1 MKRKRSN
8 LNDRY
13 NRKRNRMMAFR
24 VSEEE
29 FKQIHD
35 YVSLSGLN
43 VQDYLTSR
51 MLCRDI
57 VVQGN
62 PRVFKA
68 LRDRMDEILTEL
80 RRIASGTTPEPEMLE
95 TIGMIAEIMEG
106 LKKERGTI

>member
-8 LNDRY
+8 LNDKY

-51 MLCRDI
+51 MLHRDI

-68 LRDRMDEILTEL
+68 LRDRMEEILTEM
-80 RRIASGTTPEPEMLE
+80 RRIASGATPEPEMLE
-95 TIGMIAEIMEG
+95 TIGMIAAIMEG
-106 LKKERGTI
+106 LKKERGTV

>member
-13 NRKRNRMMAFR
+13 NRKRNRIMAFR

-35 YVSLSGLN
+35 YVNLSGLN

-51 MLCRDI
+51 MLHRDI

-62 PRVFKA
+62 PRVYKA
-68 LRDRMDEILTEL
+68 LRDRMNEILSEL

-95 TIGMIAEIMEG
+95 TIGMIAAIMEG